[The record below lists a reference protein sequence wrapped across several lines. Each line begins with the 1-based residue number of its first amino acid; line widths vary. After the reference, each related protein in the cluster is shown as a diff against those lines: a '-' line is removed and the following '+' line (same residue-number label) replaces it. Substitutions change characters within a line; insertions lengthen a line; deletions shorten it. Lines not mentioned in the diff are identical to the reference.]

1 MVSKGINKKQL
12 KALGM
17 GESEPFVMD
26 VKNGRL
32 RPNDILDE
40 AYINKL
46 RRKKDVEK
54 AHQYNRRTDF
64 KVMADLYFD
73 VETNKIKLKDKN

>member
-17 GESEPFVMD
+17 GESEPFLMD

-32 RPNDILDE
+32 KTNDVLDE

-46 RRKKDVEK
+46 KRKKDIEK
-54 AHQYNRRTDF
+54 AHQYNRRTAF
-64 KVMADLYFD
+64 KVLTEDYLPT
-73 VETNKIKLKDKN
+73 VIEEK